1 MSLKTYSAQT
11 PADLKELSSRHD
23 GLTVILQLT
32 SKQLMSSASNWTR
45 LHLLVYRLI
54 TGSETSFLEPFEGDH
69 NDACPICQLSK
80 ELPTQQIDLLMLR
93 SLLEDIT
100 PSELLQPESK
110 LLQSPWG
117 YLKVAL
123 AQASHTSVTDAPK
136 PREERKKPPVE
147 KYGSYT
153 NSWTAILG
161 SSSPLGPSSSEYE
174 MEFEDVDEDENEARQ
189 SIPEDISVH
198 LAIAIIRCV
207 LLCLKQP
214 GEQEEVRA
222 RVERIKVQAT
232 IAGFDGIMFED
243 DAGMSFYCR
252 QNYGWKLVHPFITM
266 VEAKRAFKYIRKDTQ
281 SGRSS
286 PMVSDNVLAQY
297 LAQAVLAW
305 QANPSLLHK
314 GVFLMAVV
322 NTFVQF
328 IYFTFGSD
336 YREYIEATTAE
347 EQLRVVNNP
356 EKDTFVYM
364 ARTKWYDLR
373 MSEGRRLTACTLLTR
388 LRQILPK
395 LQATREGAMPSP
407 RTHTLESDSDD
418 LMYSDNDFNDGNDSS
433 E

>member
-1 MSLKTYSAQT
+1 MSPKTYSAQT
-11 PADLKELSSRHD
+11 PADLKELSSRHND
-23 GLTVILQLT
+23 LTVILQLT

-54 TGSETSFLEPFEGDH
+54 TGSETSFLEPFEEDH

-80 ELPTQQIDLLMLR
+80 ESPTQQIDLLMLR

-123 AQASHTSVTDAPK
+123 AQASHTSMIDTPK

-189 SIPEDISVH
+189 SIPENISVH

-214 GEQEEVRA
+214 GQQEEVRA

-232 IAGFDGIMFED
+232 IAGFDGITFED

-266 VEAKRAFKYIRKDTQ
+266 VEAKRAFKCIRKDTH
-281 SGRSS
+281 SGSSS

-305 QANPSLLHK
+305 QANPSLLHE
-314 GVFLMAVV
+314 GVFLTAVV

-328 IYFTFGSD
+328 IYFNFGSD

-347 EQLRVVNNP
+347 EQLRVVNDP

-364 ARTKWYDLR
+364 ARTKCNSRGCYPVTKD
-373 MSEGRRLTACTLLTR
+373 
-388 LRQILPK
+388 
-395 LQATREGAMPSP
+395 
-407 RTHTLESDSDD
+407 THSRI
-418 LMYSDNDFNDGNDSS
+418 GQ
-433 E
+433 